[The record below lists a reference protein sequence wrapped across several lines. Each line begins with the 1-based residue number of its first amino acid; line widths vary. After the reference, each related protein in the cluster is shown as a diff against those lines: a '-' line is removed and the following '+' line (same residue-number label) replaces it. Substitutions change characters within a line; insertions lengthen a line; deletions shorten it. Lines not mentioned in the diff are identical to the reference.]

1 MQKSTIFKTTTNPP
15 FKTAADEKTNDP
27 QITTVRN
34 QQYPVKRNTLN
45 KVFEKDKI
53 PQKIGEG

>member
-34 QQYPVKRNTLN
+34 Q
-45 KVFEKDKI
+45 
-53 PQKIGEG
+53 

>member
-15 FKTAADEKTNDP
+15 FKTAANDEKTNDP

-34 QQYPVKRNTLN
+34 Q
-45 KVFEKDKI
+45 
-53 PQKIGEG
+53 